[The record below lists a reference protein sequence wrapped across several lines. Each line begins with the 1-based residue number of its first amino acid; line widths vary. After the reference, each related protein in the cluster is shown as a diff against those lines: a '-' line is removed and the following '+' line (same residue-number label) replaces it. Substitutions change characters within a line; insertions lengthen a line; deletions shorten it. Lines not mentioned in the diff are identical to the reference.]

1 MNISKPQS
9 EISGEKLMYCST
21 DQRIL
26 LDRGNR
32 YGTSIDLSHYPLVN
46 NAHAKCTR
54 RKTRNSRIYGQ
65 KHYRVVY
72 VVSAQIEDPET
83 CEE

>member
-1 MNISKPQS
+1 MWQS
-9 EISGEKLMYCST
+9 EINDEKLRYCST

-26 LDRGNR
+26 LDRENC
-32 YGTSIDLSHYPLVN
+32 YGTTVAFIALFIGKY
-46 NAHAKCTR
+46 NAYAKCTR

-83 CEE
+83 CAV